1 MLFDGQIL
9 HELFWH
15 QIHFGLFLILR
26 LSSSCLR
33 NNMSIQHVYWM
44 TVSSSKNIIRPCLA
58 SLTYSKLTYIT
69 NIYKLEVISYGLLD
83 VYKITILQPCSFSWK
98 QCLHLTRI
106 AKSLE
111 FCLIFISSSKMSFSS
126 ISTSPK
132 YYIID
137 FQMGAIDSKKD
148 QISLITET

>member
-1 MLFDGQIL
+1 MVLLLDGQIL

-33 NNMSIQHVYWM
+33 NKVHWM
-44 TVSSSKNIIRPCLA
+44 TVFSSKNIIRPCLA